1 MLYMKQVG
9 FLERVKTVF
18 SCDSRS
24 LAFFRIGLGIVLI
37 LDLINRARDLT
48 AHYTDYGVF
57 PRDIL
62 NSHYTKYFISVY
74 ELSGEFWFVLLFFI
88 ISFIFATMLLLGY
101 KTKLATIIS
110 WFLLISLQSRNP
122 IVLQGG
128 DILFRMLFFWAI
140 FLPLNLCWSVDS
152 SRKKR
157 KGASLRVCNIGTIAV
172 LLQVCFLY
180 FFTGL
185 LKNGKEWLPEGTAI
199 YYALNID
206 QFTTHFGLFLLK
218 FPLLLKFLTYFV
230 IIYWFVG
237 VLSLLIPFAFPY
249 VRMIAILIFISL
261 QSGMSLSL
269 HLGLFPLIAIVAMFP
284 LIPSEFWNF
293 FNRQFFW
300 QHWRKKFI
308 NREGNDFDFSNIW
321 KIIMALVGAFF
332 ILYIFVWN
340 LTTLGLFN
348 MPSEVEAIGY
358 LTRVDQKWDM
368 FAPYPLKDDGWYVIP
383 GALAN
388 GKQIDLFRGD
398 EKINWEKPEF
408 VAELYKNQRWRKYMM
423 NIWQK
428 RYSYAREPFA
438 DYLCRE
444 WNAEHFGSERLQKL
458 EIVFMREDT
467 LPDYQYSEPV
477 KIILLEYECK

>member
-1 MLYMKQVG
+1 MKSKIKH
-9 FLERVKTVF
+9 RIKTIF
-18 SCDSRS
+18 SADVRS
-24 LAFFRIGLGIVLI
+24 LAFFRIGLGVILI

-101 KTKLATIIS
+101 KAKLATVIS

-122 IVLQGG
+122 IILQGG
-128 DILFRMLFFWAI
+128 DILFRMLFFWAM
-140 FLPLNLCWSVDS
+140 FLPLNLRWSIDS
-152 SRKKR
+152 SRKNM
-157 KGASLRVCNIGTIAV
+157 KGMPEKVFSIGTIAV

-185 LKNGKEWLPEGTAI
+185 LKNGREWFPDGTAI
-199 YYALNID
+199 YYALSID
-206 QFTTHFGLFLLK
+206 QFATHFGLFLLN
-218 FPLLLKFLTYFV
+218 FPLILKFLSYFV
-230 IIYWFVG
+230 IIYWFSG
-237 VLSLLIPFAFPY
+237 ALLLLCPFAFFY
-249 VRMIAILIFISL
+249 VRMMAVLILVFL
-261 QSGMSLSL
+261 QTGMSLSL

-284 LIPSEFWNF
+284 LLPSEFWDF
-293 FNRQFFW
+293 FERKFFW
-300 QHWRKKFI
+300 QRWKKKFL
-308 NREGNDFDFSNIW
+308 NGGRNEFDFSNRW
-321 KIIMALVGAFF
+321 KIFISLIGAFF
-332 ILYIFVWN
+332 ILYVFIWN

-348 MPSEVEAIGY
+348 MPSEVETVGY

-383 GALAN
+383 GTLAN
-388 GKQIDLFRGD
+388 RKEIDLFKNGQEVSWD
-398 EKINWEKPEF
+398 KPDF
-408 VAELYKNQRWRKYMM
+408 VAAIYKNQRWRKYMM

-438 DYLCRE
+438 EYLCRE
-444 WNAEHFGSERLQKL
+444 WNSEHLGDERLEKL
-458 EIVFMREDT
+458 EIVFMRENT

-477 KIILLEYECK
+477 KVVLLEYECR